1 MSKYIITSERLSK
14 FEKLAKAGAA
24 QASVSLAAI
33 VGQEVVVSVVEN
45 RISLP
50 EKLYQDIGEAE
61 DMFTVVI
68 FRIDNALNGFAMV
81 VFPEG
86 ESTRLFEILA
96 DNKKCEETS
105 IIKEIS
111 NIITG
116 SFLTEIYREVKVS
129 MIQSVPNI
137 ATDMIK
143 ATMDEVMAE
152 ISQKSENVLVFEA
165 ELIINPHSISSK
177 LFLLLDTDSAE
188 KLLKKL

>member
-1 MSKYIITSERLSK
+1 MSKYTITSERLAK

-24 QASVSLAAI
+24 QASISLATI
-33 VGQEVVVSVVEN
+33 VGQEVSVSVVEN

-81 VFPEG
+81 AFPEG
-86 ESTRLFEILA
+86 ESTRLVEILT

-105 IIKEIS
+105 IIKEVS

-116 SFLTEIYREVKVS
+116 SFLTEIYKEIKVS

-143 ATMDEVMAE
+143 AMLDEVMAE
-152 ISQKSENVLVFEA
+152 VSQKSENVLVFEA